1 MKTQRASAPAPAPS
15 KTHSKDIAFH
25 LIEQN
30 IPCLILFSDFVL
42 LTYLMLI
49 L

>member
-1 MKTQRASAPAPAPS
+1 MKTQRASTPAPAPS
-15 KTHSKDIAFH
+15 KTHNKDIAFH

-30 IPCLILFSDFVL
+30 IPCLFLISDFVV